1 MFSLNLL
8 VLGHLTLKVT
18 SSRYFLFEGKNS
30 TIIILRICNWF
41 YDRRKLFLIQ
51 QIIANERI
59 VCKYPS
65 SFDIF
70 RSFLFFFSLFCEK
83 FSRKRGNSYSYSLR
97 GELFALWSILL
108 VGVIFLAEQK
118 LHKRGRKIV
127 KNRSKRVFVNDSRSL
142 FLFGRYIYIFFFWYD
157 LLFVTS
163 GTRFLLEIRKYV
175 FLFNIGVKWQK
186 EKWERKK
193 GEL

>member
-1 MFSLNLL
+1 MNVLYVNIRRRSIFS
-8 VLGHLTLKVT
+8 
-18 SSRYFLFEGKNS
+18 
-30 TIIILRICNWF
+30 
-41 YDRRKLFLIQ
+41 
-51 QIIANERI
+51 I
-59 VCKYPS
+59 VS
-65 SFDIF
+65 
-70 RSFLFFFSLFCEK
+70 FFFSLFCEK

-118 LHKRGRKIV
+118 LHKRERKIV